1 MSAETVKVGI
11 ISCSG
16 EEIPGGAISRLATRR
31 VLELLRPNNTVTI
44 CLPLF
49 LAGNEAEQDFA
60 RTHPTITVDGC
71 DKRCAKWGTEQHSGP
86 VNAALV
92 VEDVI
97 GADRLSKC
105 HRSARNLNADDEE
118 AVRILAK
125 RIVEDVDAILAM
137 ENGAAIENVSPKDG
151 VCSCS
156 SPIPASVLIIDGER
170 VEIPGLMLIFEQCMK
185 NGVTMDAEGAK
196 ELLRTVRVYHP
207 IDADKEPNYR
217 EALMHAYRD
226 YFRSHQ
232 FVPLNSI
239 R

>member
-1 MSAETVKVGI
+1 MSVETVKVGI

-16 EEIPGGAISRLATRR
+16 EEIPGGTISRLATRR
-31 VLELLRPNNTVTI
+31 VLELLRPSNTVTI

-60 RTHPTITVDGC
+60 RTHPTITIDGC
-71 DKRCAKWGTEQHSGP
+71 DKRCAKWGTEQYSGP

-118 AVRILAK
+118 AVRILAEK
-125 RIVEDVDAILAM
+125 IAEEVDSILAM
-137 ENGAAIENVSPKDG
+137 ENGAASENATPKEG

-156 SPIPASVLIIDGER
+156 SPIPASTLTIEGER
-170 VEIPGLMLIFEQCMK
+170 MEIPGLMLIFEQCMK
-185 NGVTMDAEGAK
+185 NGVAMGEKGAE
-196 ELLRTVRVYHP
+196 ELLRTVRVYHQ
-207 IDADKEPNYR
+207 IETDKEQSYR
-217 EALMHAYRD
+217 EELMNAYRE
-226 YFRSHQ
+226 YYRAHQ
-232 FVPLNSI
+232 FVPLSSI

>member
-1 MSAETVKVGI
+1 MSVETVKVGI

-16 EEIPGGAISRLATRR
+16 EEIPGGAISRFAARR
-31 VLELLRPNNTVTI
+31 VLELLRPNSTVTI

-60 RTHPTITVDGC
+60 RTHPTIVVDGC
-71 DKRCAKWGTEQHSGP
+71 DKRCAKWGTEQYSGP

-105 HRSARNLNADDEE
+105 HRSLRNQNADDEE
-118 AVRILAK
+118 AVRILAD
-125 RIVEDVDAILAM
+125 RISEEVDAILAM
-137 ENGAAIENVSPKDG
+137 ENGAAIENASPKEC

-156 SPIPASVLIIDGER
+156 SPIPASVLTIDGER

-185 NGVTMDAEGAK
+185 KEVSMGEKGSE
-196 ELLRTVRVYHP
+196 ELLRTVQVYHP
-207 IDADKEPNYR
+207 IETDKESAYR
-217 EALMHAYRD
+217 EALMNAYRE

-232 FVPLNSI
+232 FVPLSSI

>member
-1 MSAETVKVGI
+1 MSSETVKVGI

-16 EEIPGGAISRLATRR
+16 EEIPGGSISRLATRR

-71 DKRCAKWGTEQHSGP
+71 DKRCAKWGTEQYSGP

-105 HRSARNLNADDEE
+105 HRSARNMNADDEE
-118 AVRILAK
+118 AVRVLAE
-125 RIVEDVDAILAM
+125 RIAEEVDAILAM
-137 ENGAAIENVSPKDG
+137 ENGAAIENDSPKEG

-156 SPIPASVLIIDGER
+156 SPIPASVLTIDGER

-185 NGVTMDAEGAK
+185 NGVPLGEKGSE

-207 IDADKEPNYR
+207 IDREKE
-217 EALMHAYRD
+217 HAYRKALMNA
-226 YFRSHQ
+226 YREYYRSHQ
-232 FVPLNSI
+232 FVPLSSVK
-239 R
+239 